1 MTKLGLYISILLFSS
16 TFVAPITA
24 DGAQNGEAKAF
35 LPSYKMLERPF
46 CKADQSLFANPP
58 SVFYPEIW
66 VECLNGNLSKEGIL
80 ADLEAIH
87 EAGFSGVQMFFGNQ
101 GGAWPGVKQISCLS
115 SEWEP
120 YVRVYQ
126 EHHRVIQR

>member
-1 MTKLGLYISILLFSS
+1 MKNKVFTLSLLVSVISSS
-16 TFVAPITA
+16 QSGF
-24 DGAQNGEAKAF
+24 AQNGEAKAF

-101 GGAWPGVKQISCLS
+101 GGAWPA
-115 SEWEP
+115 
-120 YVRVYQ
+120 
-126 EHHRVIQR
+126 